1 MKTESYIKFHEDI
14 SGKNTNFLIGSGTSF
29 PFIKTLSLGEN
40 KPSLEDL
47 LTDTNLDTNAKY
59 MLFYFY
65 YHNWIVKM
73 FMHDEKTED
82 YKQVFENYK
91 NFIRNGLNI
100 LRTEGYQ

>member
-47 LTDTNLDTNAKY
+47 LT
-59 MLFYFY
+59 
-65 YHNWIVKM
+65 
-73 FMHDEKTED
+73 
-82 YKQVFENYK
+82 
-91 NFIRNGLNI
+91 
-100 LRTEGYQ
+100 